1 MSMPEE
7 EFNLCECS
15 AHYQPGA
22 LHTPGCPA
30 DTGEPVSAPVQ
41 ETTEEFLDVANQL
54 TTVTVTFTLEAD
66 VHPAPGQSLEDAA
79 TEMSQE
85 ISRVLNS
92 REYGFWDD
100 VGLRPERILAAQ
112 ESGEPLSCLSRPP
125 LPAVIAVR
133 AVRFSQD

>member
-1 MSMPEE
+1 MSMSQE

-15 AHYQPGA
+15 AHYRPGA

-30 DTGEPVSAPVQ
+30 DTGEPVPAPVQ
-41 ETTEEFLDVANQL
+41 EVTEPPSVDSQLD
-54 TTVTVTFTLEAD
+54 TVTVTFTLEAD

-79 TEMSQE
+79 AEMSRE
-85 ISRVLNS
+85 ITQVLNG

-100 VGLRPERILAAQ
+100 VGLSPERILAAR
-112 ESGEPLSCLSRPP
+112 ESGEPLNCTNRPP
-125 LPAVIAVR
+125 LPAVVAVR